1 MFHNGIKPPQQKK
14 HRMVEED
21 NELTGEQMGM
31 GEELDV
37 GK

>member
-1 MFHNGIKPPQQKK
+1 MKPPLQKK
-14 HRMVEED
+14 HRIVEEVD
-21 NELTGEQMGM
+21 NESTGEHMGM